1 MSAVRAAPAVVTDEE
16 WEVWRAFTRMR
27 LQLDRALADRLEA
40 NAGISAPDYVV
51 LLVLFEAEDRRMR
64 AARIAELIAW
74 EKSRLSHQLT
84 RMEQRGLVRR
94 EDCDD
99 DLRGKWVVLTNDGRR
114 AVLKAMRDHNRAIR
128 EYFFDV
134 ISDEERAML
143 HRLSARVVGA
153 VNPGVYSD
161 EPEPDPQLR

>member
-1 MSAVRAAPAVVTDEE
+1 MSAVRTPIAVVTDAE
-16 WEVWRAFTRMR
+16 WDVWRAFARMR
-27 LQLDRALADRLEA
+27 WQLDRALSERLEA
-40 NAGISAPDYVV
+40 NAGISTPDYVV
-51 LLVLFEAEDRRMR
+51 LLVLFEAPERRLR
-64 AARIAELIAW
+64 AARIAGLIAW

-94 EDCDD
+94 EECED

-134 ISDEERAML
+134 LDDEEKAVL
-143 HRLSARVVGA
+143 QRLSDRVLGA
-153 VNPGVYSD
+153 I
-161 EPEPDPQLR
+161 DPAICHEDDA

>member
-1 MSAVRAAPAVVTDEE
+1 VSAVREAPAVVSTEE
-16 WEVWRAFTRMR
+16 WEAWRAFTRMQ
-27 LQLDRALADRLEA
+27 LQLQKTLGDRLEA
-40 NAGISAPDYVV
+40 NAGISSPDYTV
-51 LLVLFEAEDRRMR
+51 LLVLFEAPERRLR
-64 AARIAELIAW
+64 ASRIADLIAW

-114 AVLKAMRDHNRAIR
+114 SVLKAMRDHNRAVR

-134 ISDEERAML
+134 VSEEEQAVLQRISD
-143 HRLSARVVGA
+143 RVLGA
-153 VNPGVYSD
+153 I
-161 EPEPDPQLR
+161 DPAVCRDDDA

>member
-1 MSAVRAAPAVVTDEE
+1 MSAVRTAAPVVTDEE
-16 WEVWRAFTRMR
+16 WAAWRAFNRMR
-27 LQLDRALADRLEA
+27 IQLDRVLADRLEA
-40 NAGISAPDYVV
+40 NAGISSSDYVV
-51 LLVLFEAEDRRMR
+51 LLVLFEAEDRRLR
-64 AARIAELIAW
+64 AARMAGLLAW

-134 ISDEERAML
+134 VSDEEQAVLQRISN
-143 HRLSARVVGA
+143 RVLSAI
-153 VNPGVYSD
+153 D
-161 EPEPDPQLR
+161 PEICHEDA

>member
-1 MSAVRAAPAVVTDEE
+1 MSAVRTRVAVVTDQE
-16 WEVWRAFTRMR
+16 WDAWRTFTQMR
-27 LQLDRALADRLEA
+27 VQLDRVLSDRLEA
-40 NAGISAPDYVV
+40 NANISSADYVV
-51 LLVLFEAEDRRMR
+51 LLVLFEAEDRRLR
-64 AARIAELIAW
+64 AARIADLIAW

-94 EDCDD
+94 QDCDD

-134 ISDEERAML
+134 VSDEEQAVL
-143 HRLSARVVGA
+143 QRLADRVVGA
-153 VNPGVYSD
+153 IDPAVCRED
-161 EPEPDPQLR
+161 EA